1 MSRSIFA
8 DYVMAELE
16 KIKNQPYETGYDVPA
31 GEISEADAYES
42 YGETNKEEKEEYE
55 RLGET

>member
-1 MSRSIFA
+1 LEA
-8 DYVMAELE
+8 VLE

-42 YGETNKEEKEEYE
+42 YGETNKEEKEGYE